1 MSYEEYSRKPYRA
14 KCACGR
20 GFLQY
25 YRIYLSN
32 DWGQERE
39 SNTPVELFCD
49 CCSKEYHYE
58 NNHGI
63 DYLVPNGLSFPKQEP
78 QLNSKYHYTEKEEF
92 VHKYDERAIED
103 MIADMTAPKHRYI
116 KDLVNEAAIE
126 FANQWVFRYRK
137 KSIAPMVSYLQ
148 AILREYD
155 VLKGGYERKKPF
167 VVKYQME
174 CKNISQARMQIEK
187 QSIRLLFEYDS
198 EQDRVDYEKAKSERE
213 LYEEEHRYD
222 DFQALVCYDPS
233 FKKDL
238 INHYWDSYFIKRCTD
253 SQYLSLNKPEYGTPK
268 ITIAKKYFCVCT
280 ICGKEAEILSSD
292 FKISFDEERGFYP
305 SRSCNCHTVSSFEAK
320 TMDIFNQLGITYI
333 REVSFEGL
341 VGDSGK
347 SLRFDF
353 ALYKSYDET
362 GVPKIDLL
370 IELQGPHH
378 YKKGYYDEYG
388 DFVTDDGEETTHN
401 NVENNFMRQVR
412 YDEKKKQYC
421 IHNGLDLE
429 CVKYTVAN
437 DYKRLERKIIEIL
450 KRYGYNYYTDTNL
463 LK

>member
-1 MSYEEYSRKPYRA
+1 
-14 KCACGR
+14 
-20 GFLQY
+20 
-25 YRIYLSN
+25 
-32 DWGQERE
+32 
-39 SNTPVELFCD
+39 
-49 CCSKEYHYE
+49 
-58 NNHGI
+58 
-63 DYLVPNGLSFPKQEP
+63 
-78 QLNSKYHYTEKEEF
+78 
-92 VHKYDERAIED
+92 
-103 MIADMTAPKHRYI
+103 
-116 KDLVNEAAIE
+116 
-126 FANQWVFRYRK
+126 
-137 KSIAPMVSYLQ
+137 
-148 AILREYD
+148 
-155 VLKGGYERKKPF
+155 
-167 VVKYQME
+167 
-174 CKNISQARMQIEK
+174 
-187 QSIRLLFEYDS
+187 
-198 EQDRVDYEKAKSERE
+198 
-213 LYEEEHRYD
+213 
-222 DFQALVCYDPS
+222 
-233 FKKDL
+233 
-238 INHYWDSYFIKRCTD
+238 
-253 SQYLSLNKPEYGTPK
+253 
-268 ITIAKKYFCVCT
+268 
-280 ICGKEAEILSSD
+280 
-292 FKISFDEERGFYP
+292 
-305 SRSCNCHTVSSFEAK
+305 
-320 TMDIFNQLGITYI
+320 MDIFNQLGITYI